1 MNRDEKK
8 RKKRRRPGG
17 REPRRTAI
25 LVLAV
30 LVALAALGGGG
41 YLLLSEYALLGGR
54 IVARDAVA
62 LALPDGALPEAA
74 AFGALRSLQT
84 IDLRGREDVTR
95 DYVAAV
101 QAAAPAGCEV
111 LWTVRLSDGAFS
123 SDAETLTLPGCTAAD
138 ASMLDCFPRLKRVD
152 ATGSTA
158 YAALCEAAQARDDV
172 AFTYALVVGDAVLT
186 NADTTLTATGVDD
199 VTTLLQALP
208 FFPALREADL
218 RDGSAPAAEM
228 RALCEA
234 FPEIHFRYT
243 VWMGGRAFDSDAETL
258 DLSGVTFD
266 DAQAAIDALS
276 CFPNLEAAD
285 LFDSGLSATDGQAV
299 AAALPTLAVRYAVP
313 LCGATFASDATELDL
328 RELQVDAAALDAG
341 LGYFSGLTAVL
352 LPDGAL
358 DDAALDALEAAYPDV
373 LFQRQIEVLGHVV
386 STIDTELDVS
396 GTRIEDVEQVEAAL
410 SQLPRLQ
417 KLVMCG
423 CGLTDEQMAAL
434 GAAPPGVRF
443 LWTVKIGPH
452 EVRTDATGFST
463 ANPSKYTNPNAS
475 DEYNEKVR
483 TTKRLREGDL
493 EPLRYCT
500 DLVALDLGHNY
511 LTDAD
516 LAVIASLTKL
526 QILILADNKITDI
539 SALSALE
546 ELQYIELFMNKIED
560 VSPLAS
566 LTKLLDVNIC
576 NIGLTDLSPLY
587 GMTWLERLW
596 YGMNPASTEDKQA
609 LAAALPDCECNYTT
623 RDETGD
629 GWREHERYT
638 WMRSFFK

>member
-111 LWTVRLSDGAFS
+111 LWTVRLSDGVFS

-138 ASMLDCFPRLKRVD
+138 VAMLDCFPRLKRVD

-199 VTTLLQALP
+199 VTALLQALP

-234 FPEIHFRYT
+234 FPEIRFRYT

-299 AAALPTLAVRYAVP
+299 AAALPALAVRYAVP

-341 LGYFSGLTAVL
+341 LGHFSGLTAVL

-373 LFQRQIEVLGHVV
+373 LFQRQIEVLGHVDRHGAGRERDQDRGRGAGGGGAFAV
-386 STIDTELDVS
+386 
-396 GTRIEDVEQVEAAL
+396 A
-410 SQLPRLQ
+410 
-417 KLVMCG
+417 
-423 CGLTDEQMAAL
+423 
-434 GAAPPGVRF
+434 AAPKAGHV
-443 LWTVKIGPH
+443 
-452 EVRTDATGFST
+452 
-463 ANPSKYTNPNAS
+463 
-475 DEYNEKVR
+475 
-483 TTKRLREGDL
+483 RLRADRRADGGARRRAPRGALCVDGEDRAPRSAHGRHRVFNGQPFQVHQPERQRRIQREGAHD
-493 EPLRYCT
+493 
-500 DLVALDLGHNY
+500 
-511 LTDAD
+511 
-516 LAVIASLTKL
+516 
-526 QILILADNKITDI
+526 Q
-539 SALSALE
+539 
-546 ELQYIELFMNKIED
+546 
-560 VSPLAS
+560 
-566 LTKLLDVNIC
+566 
-576 NIGLTDLSPLY
+576 
-587 GMTWLERLW
+587 
-596 YGMNPASTEDKQA
+596 
-609 LAAALPDCECNYTT
+609 AAAGGRP
-623 RDETGD
+623 
-629 GWREHERYT
+629 
-638 WMRSFFK
+638 